1 MPRQTGAVLPWVIGA
16 FVTFT
21 LTVLGNPTSAVANCI
36 AAPKSP
42 APEGSYWYYR
52 TDRATKRKCWYLGPL
67 NRKVEKAVLRA
78 ALQSEA
84 SDTPRTAA
92 SDADDQRS
100 PLRTQ
105 FELLVRLPWSATH
118 PGYHI
123 PEAAPGL
130 MWLDLPADTTARAE
144 AQTGG
149 PQNVTED
156 IEASAR
162 SEMAPLHPTGNVA
175 RFLPV
180 GQMLPLTAGGLAFAT
195 VVVIVVS
202 IVAAARRR
210 RVNAGRRIAKLA
222 SKSPAPVRPTVVFA
236 QPLPPME
243 LIPRPDDVEE
253 ALRQFSRARKRR
265 AA

>member
-1 MPRQTGAVLPWVIGA
+1 MPRQAGAVLPWVIGA
-16 FVTFT
+16 FLTFT

-36 AAPKSP
+36 AAPESP

-78 ALQSEA
+78 APQPEA
-84 SDTPRTAA
+84 SNTARTVAN
-92 SDADDQRS
+92 DADDRRS
-100 PLRTQ
+100 SLRTQ
-105 FELLVRLPWSATH
+105 FELLMRLPWSATS

-130 MWLDLPADTTARAE
+130 MWLDLPADTIARA

-162 SEMAPLHPTGNVA
+162 SEVAPLHTAGDVA

-180 GQMLPLTAGGLAFAT
+180 DQMLLLTAGGLAFAT
-195 VVVIVVS
+195 VVVIVLS
-202 IVAAARRR
+202 IVAAARWR
-210 RVNAGRRIAKLA
+210 RVNADRRIAELA